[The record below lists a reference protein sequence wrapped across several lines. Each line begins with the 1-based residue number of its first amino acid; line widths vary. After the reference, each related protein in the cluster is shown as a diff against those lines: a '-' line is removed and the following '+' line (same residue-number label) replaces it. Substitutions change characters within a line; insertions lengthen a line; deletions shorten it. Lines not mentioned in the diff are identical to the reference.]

1 VNGQHLDIWEFGKG
15 ALSGKSPSAA
25 VLQLKNKVQAKVEAE
40 AKDKDR
46 G

>member
-1 VNGQHLDIWEFGKG
+1 MKAGNHIVLRSKT
-15 ALSGKSPSAA
+15 

-40 AKDKDR
+40 VEAKDKDR